1 MAGDIEYGAFAI
13 DGETE
18 AALAGAVDRLGG
30 TAAGIEPGRVIQL
43 DRSLPLVCTPRGS
56 VRAEHAVAL
65 VKGTDALAAVGDWVA
80 IEFPAAHDNA
90 VIRSIVP
97 RRNSLYRVDRKRKGG
112 RQTLAANIDVVFIVS
127 PLGGAS
133 AQERLAHLER
143 EMVLAYQ
150 SGARPVLVMS
160 KADEAPFA
168 EADERAVR
176 AIACDVPVIVESA
189 VDARGVEDV
198 VGCIPAGKTGILL
211 GKSGVGKSTLVNAI
225 VGEALQR
232 TTEVR
237 ASDGK
242 GRHTTIARRMV
253 ALPGGGFLIDAPG
266 LRSFALT
273 GSAEGVALAF
283 PDVMSLAAGC
293 RFRDCRHLS
302 EPGCAV
308 RDAVADGVLDARRLA
323 SYLAIGEEVSA
334 RQPRR

>member
-1 MAGDIEYGAFAI
+1 MAGEIEYGAFAI
-13 DGETE
+13 DDETE
-18 AALAGAVDRLGG
+18 GALNESVDHLGG
-30 TAAGIEPGRVIQL
+30 VGAGVEPGRVIQL
-43 DRSLPLVCTPRGS
+43 DRSLPLVCTPRGN
-56 VRAEHAVAL
+56 VRAEHSAAL
-65 VKGTDALAAVGDWVA
+65 VKGADTLAAVGDWVA
-80 IEFPAAHDNA
+80 VEFPSGHDNA
-90 VIRSIVP
+90 VIRAIVP
-97 RRNSLYRVDRKRKGG
+97 RRNSLFRIDRKRKGG

-127 PLGGAS
+127 PLAGA
-133 AQERLAHLER
+133 AAPERLAHLER
-143 EMVLAYQ
+143 ETVLAFQ
-150 SGARPVLVMS
+150 SGAQPVLVMS
-160 KADEAPFA
+160 KADEDACA
-168 EADERAVR
+168 EDDVRAVR

-189 VDARGVEDV
+189 VDERGVGEV
-198 VGCIPAGKTGILL
+198 VGCIPAGKAGILL

-273 GSAEGVALAF
+273 GSEEGVRRAF
-283 PDVMSLAAGC
+283 PDVMRLAEGC
-293 RFRDCRHLS
+293 RFRDCRHLA

-308 RDAVADGVLDARRLA
+308 RAAVADGTLEARRL
-323 SYLAIGEEVSA
+323 SSFLAIRDEVSA